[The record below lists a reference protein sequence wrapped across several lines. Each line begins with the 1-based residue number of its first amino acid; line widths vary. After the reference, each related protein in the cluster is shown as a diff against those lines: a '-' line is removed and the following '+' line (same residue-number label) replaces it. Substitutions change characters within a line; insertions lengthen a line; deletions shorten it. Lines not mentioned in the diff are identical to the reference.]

1 MNEMT
6 ETELD
11 EIEDCII
18 PSARE
23 SFFNAKQV
31 IIENIKKEICH
42 AIKNGEFTCVIVLK
56 DFVHYQETY
65 LEIINKILKAYYD
78 VTIEQ
83 RIHYDR
89 SANYDDRDA
98 NMIISWGNLSCGK
111 LTKIF
116 K

>member
-23 SFFNAKQV
+23 SFFNTKQA

-56 DFVHYQETY
+56 DFVHYREMY

-83 RIHYDR
+83 RIY
-89 SANYDDRDA
+89 YDRDA
-98 NMIISWGNLSCGK
+98 NMIMSWGNLSCGK

-116 K
+116 